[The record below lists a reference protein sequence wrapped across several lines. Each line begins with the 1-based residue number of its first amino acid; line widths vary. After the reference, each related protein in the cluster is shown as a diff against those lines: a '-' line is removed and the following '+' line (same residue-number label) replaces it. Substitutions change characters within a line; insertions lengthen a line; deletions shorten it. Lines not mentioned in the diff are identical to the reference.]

1 MEHKG
6 VGAGA
11 RLAFL
16 AETRISHSR
25 TTVGTAL
32 SSAKCRFR
40 RRGVQGAEWAGAAVR
55 EIVG

>member
-11 RLAFL
+11 RLA
-16 AETRISHSR
+16 ETRILHSR

-32 SSAKCRFR
+32 SSAKCMFR
-40 RRGVQGAEWAGAAVR
+40 RWGVQGAEWAGAAVR
-55 EIVG
+55 EIAG